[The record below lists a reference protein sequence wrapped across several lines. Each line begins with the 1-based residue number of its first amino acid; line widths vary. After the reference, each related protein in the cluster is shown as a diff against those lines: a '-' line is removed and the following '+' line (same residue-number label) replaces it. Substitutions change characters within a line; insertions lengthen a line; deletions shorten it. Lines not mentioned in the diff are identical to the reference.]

1 MRVENGVLIKVTDE
15 DINPDGSFTFPSGI
29 TIIDNMA
36 FRGCENLK
44 RIELPDG
51 ITTIGYGAFANC
63 ENLEQIE
70 IPESVISIG
79 DEAIMYCRN
88 LKEIELPD
96 GITSI
101 GKGAFANC
109 ENLEQIEIPENVISI
124 GDRTFAYCRNLKA
137 IELPDGIT
145 TIGYGAFDN
154 CENLEQIEIPE
165 SVISIGDEAFVYCR
179 NLKAIELPDK
189 VTSVGDYVF
198 CGCESL
204 EQIRISDVV
213 TSIGRYAFDGCKS
226 LKEIRIPDAV
236 TSIGVDAF
244 KGCISLASIKI
255 PDNGCCT
262 GDGFTYVTK
271 MSDGHFFFSKER
283 LDEHSIVLS
292 LDGAAAFY
300 YFYHGDSM
308 NANYNYDDMR
318 YQYEDEYGY
327 IGYDGYY
334 DDYGNICFGMAPEW
348 PKYGYMPS
356 QYIGLKYSQSEITR
370 ELVNDFIKGTLS
382 IRNSGI
388 TYSRNYNSS
397 NMDMFLYRMMR
408 LIGAEEIEKMLK
420 VNEISEED
428 LRTYFDSQSQ
438 IYEKYTQKKFGVG
451 GIDGLTIGI
460 VKGLDKR
467 LGTLKEKEKFE
478 IYKRINGYLA
488 QEDYTE
494 FNKMLEEIYG
504 KEKLSE
510 LQENVR
516 NRVIEN
522 IADKLKV
529 KNERLSQ
536 ELRIPEAQL
545 NVAKRIMK
553 RYIKENGSVNI
564 ENIEKWFK
572 ENTGHG
578 TDFAANWIQTK
589 KETIVKLINESIA
602 ENKDILSNEK
612 MIFDILK
619 QGKEHFQRPWIRNI
633 IGTENQVEFT
643 REELQRLFRESYI
656 SAHENEYKSKLI
668 LKPGVSQEEF
678 YKEIERKK
686 YKRCHC
692 L

>member
-15 DINPDGSFTFPSGI
+15 DINPDGSFTFPRGVTSIG
-29 TIIDNMA
+29 DDA
-36 FRGCENLK
+36 FEYCSS
-44 RIELPDG
+44 
-51 ITTIGYGAFANC
+51 
-63 ENLEQIE
+63 LEQIE
-70 IPESVISIG
+70 IPEGVTKIG
-79 DEAIMYCRN
+79 SRAFQHCSN
-88 LKEIELPD
+88 LKNIKISD
-96 GITSI
+96 GVT
-101 GKGAFANC
+101 
-109 ENLEQIEIPENVISI
+109 V
-124 GDRTFAYCRNLKA
+124 
-137 IELPDGIT
+137 
-145 TIGYGAFDN
+145 IGYGAFIYCTSLKRVKIPEGVTKFYGFTFGN
-154 CENLEQIEIPE
+154 CTSLEQVEIPE
-165 SVISIGDEAFVYCR
+165 GVTYIG
-179 NLKAIELPDK
+179 N
-189 VTSVGDYVF
+189 G
-198 CGCESL
+198 
-204 EQIRISDVV
+204 
-213 TSIGRYAFDGCKS
+213 
-226 LKEIRIPDAV
+226 
-236 TSIGVDAF
+236 AF

-255 PDNGCCT
+255 PNIGCCI

-348 PKYGYMPS
+348 PKYGYIPS

-643 REELQRLFRESYI
+643 REELQRLFGESYI

-686 YKRCHC
+686 YKRCHY

>member
-1 MRVENGVLIKVTDE
+1 MREKNGVLYAVTDE
-15 DINPDGSFTFPSGI
+15 DINSDGSFTFPSGI
-29 TIIDNMA
+29 TGIGDSA
-36 FRGCENLK
+36 FEYCLGLEQIEIPEGVTNIGFGAFQHCSNLK
-44 RIELPDG
+44 SIKIPEGVTNIAD
-51 ITTIGYGAFANC
+51 YAFASC

-70 IPESVISIG
+70 IPEGVTNIG
-79 DEAIMYCRN
+79 HGAFQDCSN
-88 LKEIELPD
+88 LK
-96 GITSI
+96 SI
-101 GKGAFANC
+101 KIPEGVTNIADYAFA
-109 ENLEQIEIPENVISI
+109 
-124 GDRTFAYCRNLKA
+124 Y
-137 IELPDGIT
+137 
-145 TIGYGAFDN
+145 
-154 CENLEQIEIPE
+154 
-165 SVISIGDEAFVYCR
+165 
-179 NLKAIELPDK
+179 
-189 VTSVGDYVF
+189 
-198 CGCESL
+198 CESL
-204 EQIRISDVV
+204 EQVKISNGVAWVGDF
-213 TSIGRYAFDGCKS
+213 AFRGCKS
-226 LKEIRIPDAV
+226 LEEIVMPDSVIGIASNVFKECINLKRITIPCINYINHE
-236 TSIGVDAF
+236 IGMF
-244 KGCISLASIKI
+244 TL
-255 PDNGCCT
+255 
-262 GDGFTYVTK
+262 DGFMYVEE
-271 MSDGHFFFSKER
+271 MPDRHFLFSKER
-283 LDEHSIVLS
+283 VYEDSFVLALDST
-292 LDGAAAFY
+292 DAFN
-300 YFYHGDSM
+300 YFYFAGMRNRGFDF
-308 NANYNYDDMR
+308 YDMCSYYEDAYGPIR
-318 YQYEDEYGY
+318 YDGYEDEYGD
-327 IGYDGYY
+327 INWGTD
-334 DDYGNICFGMAPEW
+334 PQW
-348 PKYGYMPS
+348 LRYGYMPS
-356 QYIGLKYSQSEITR
+356 EYIGVKYHHTDITR

-388 TYSRNYNSS
+388 TYSRNYNSR

-420 VNEISEED
+420 INEISEED

-438 IYEKYTQKKFGVG
+438 IYEKYIQKKFGIG

-494 FNKMLEEIYG
+494 FNKMLEGIYG

-522 IADKLKV
+522 IVDKLKV

-589 KETIVKLINESIA
+589 KETIIKLINESIA

-643 REELQRLFRESYI
+643 REELQKLFGEEYVL
-656 SAHENEYKSKLI
+656 AHENEYKSKLI

>member
-1 MRVENGVLIKVTDE
+1 MRVENGILVDVIEE
-15 DINPDGSFTFPSGI
+15 DINPDGSFTFPSEVTSIGDRAFESCRSLKRVEI
-29 TIIDNMA
+29 PAGVTSIRNCTFLRCRSLEEIKIPEGVTSIGNMA
-36 FRGCENLK
+36 FASCSSLK
-44 RIELPDG
+44 K
-51 ITTIGYGAFANC
+51 
-63 ENLEQIE
+63 IE
-70 IPESVISIG
+70 IPEGVTSIG
-79 DEAIMYCRN
+79 DMLFWYCSSLEEIKIPEEVTSIGDMAFAGCSS
-88 LKEIELPD
+88 LKEIEIPE
-96 GITSI
+96 GVTSI
-101 GKGAFANC
+101 GNSVFMDCSSLK
-109 ENLEQIEIPENVISI
+109 EIEIPEGVTSI
-124 GDRTFAYCRNLKA
+124 GGSAFEGCSSLK
-137 IELPDGIT
+137 E
-145 TIGYGAFDN
+145 
-154 CENLEQIEIPE
+154 IEIPE
-165 SVISIGDEAFVYCR
+165 G
-179 NLKAIELPDK
+179 
-189 VTSVGDYVF
+189 
-198 CGCESL
+198 
-204 EQIRISDVV
+204 V
-213 TSIGRYAFDGCKS
+213 TSIGGSAFAGCSS
-226 LKEIRIPDAV
+226 LKEIEIPEGV
-236 TSIGVDAF
+236 TNIGNYAF
-244 KGCISLASIKI
+244 GGCISLSSIKI
-255 PDNGCCT
+255 PDIGCRI

-292 LDGAAAFY
+292 LDGAEAFY
-300 YFYHGDSM
+300 YFYFLDRM
-308 NANYNYDDMR
+308 NVNYNYDE
-318 YQYEDEYGY
+318 YEDE
-327 IGYDGYY
+327 YY
-334 DDYGNICFGMAPEW
+334 DDYGNLRFDMAPEW
-348 PKYGYMPS
+348 SEYGYIPS

-382 IRNSGI
+382 VRNSGI
-388 TYSRNYNSS
+388 TYSRNYNSR
-397 NMDMFLYRMMR
+397 NMDVFLYRMMN

-420 VNEISEED
+420 INEISEED

-438 IYEKYTQKKFGVG
+438 IYEKYTQKKFGIG

-488 QEDYTE
+488 QEDYAE
-494 FNKMLEEIYG
+494 FNKMLEKIYG

-643 REELQRLFRESYI
+643 RKELQRLFGEEYVL
-656 SAHENEYKSKLI
+656 AHENEYKSKLI

-686 YKRCHC
+686 YKGCHY